1 MPARKFRRVNMQRKL
16 VWSVLSAV
24 MLVTAVFHARPAL
37 ATPSNG
43 FTSTTLAKGSLDAVD
58 VANYFMND
66 NQMLWFAKLK
76 TKGTSDSYVLDNV
89 WQPGGYTGW
98 HTHPTWTLV
107 IVISGAITQYQGD
120 DPNCTPHVY
129 TAGMTFVDR
138 GGDHVHNVRNE
149 GDVPAEAVAVRL
161 VPTGQ
166 KGLIDEPDP
175 GNCPF

>member
-1 MPARKFRRVNMQRKL
+1 MQRKL

-24 MLVTAVFHARPAL
+24 MLVTTVFHARPAL

-98 HTHPTWTLV
+98 HTPIL
-107 IVISGAITQYQGD
+107 
-120 DPNCTPHVY
+120 P
-129 TAGMTFVDR
+129 
-138 GGDHVHNVRNE
+138 
-149 GDVPAEAVAVRL
+149 
-161 VPTGQ
+161 
-166 KGLIDEPDP
+166 GLLLS
-175 GNCPF
+175 

>member
-1 MPARKFRRVNMQRKL
+1 MQRRL
-16 VWSVLSAV
+16 MWSILIGAAIFAFVSS
-24 MLVTAVFHARPAL
+24 AL
-37 ATPSNG
+37 ATTSNG

-76 TKGTSDSYVLDNV
+76 TKATSDSYVLDNV

-120 DPNCTPHVY
+120 SAELFSSPHK
-129 TAGMTFVDR
+129 
-138 GGDHVHNVRNE
+138 
-149 GDVPAEAVAVRL
+149 P
-161 VPTGQ
+161 Q
-166 KGLIDEPDP
+166 
-175 GNCPF
+175 